1 MWRNYLFRK
10 FGSSNA
16 RPRYS
21 GDEEWWT
28 RRSKRRR
35 YYDDSMDNLSE
46 FQDDRRYRICRRMVS
61 ISFTFS
67 RPYISPFSKFRQ
79 CRWSIVPVND
89 AISPGIDIISSEIGA
104 ITVASRPFPVVIAI
118 FLVPTIFF
126 AQLPPKERDFRPQ
139 TPPHPPT

>member
-1 MWRNYLFRK
+1 MMIRWIIYQNFKTIVVIVFAVVWSRFLPRSLAHTFR
-10 FGSSNA
+10 
-16 RPRYS
+16 P
-21 GDEEWWT
+21 
-28 RRSKRRR
+28 
-35 YYDDSMDNLSE
+35 
-46 FQDDRRYRICRRMVS
+46 FQS
-61 ISFTFS
+61 
-67 RPYISPFSKFRQ
+67 FRQ

-104 ITVASRPFPVVIAI
+104 ITIASRPFPVVIAI

>member
-1 MWRNYLFRK
+1 ML
-10 FGSSNA
+10 GL
-16 RPRYS
+16 
-21 GDEEWWT
+21 DT
-28 RRSKRRR
+28 REMKN
-35 YYDDSMDNLSE
+35 DGLG
-46 FQDDRRYRICRRMVS
+46 DRRDGGTMMIRWIIYQNFKTIVVIVFAVVWSRFLPRS
-61 ISFTFS
+61 LAHTF
-67 RPYISPFSKFRQ
+67 RPFQSFRQ

-104 ITVASRPFPVVIAI
+104 ITIASRPFPVVIAI